1 MKRLFSLI
9 ALLLFF
15 ATQLS
20 AQITITVGE
29 GEDVNQ
35 GPIAFNKRRSM
46 CEVVY
51 LSSELIS
58 GEITSI
64 SYYYPVYSSFT
75 DPSPEI
81 YGRSAAF
88 VFYRHL

>member
-1 MKRLFSLI
+1 MKRLLSLI

-58 GEITSI
+58 GEK
-64 SYYYPVYSSFT
+64 
-75 DPSPEI
+75 
-81 YGRSAAF
+81 
-88 VFYRHL
+88 